1 MNPQNVYVFLFD
13 GYSDWEISYA
23 TPEILNS
30 RKYGIKTFSIDGG
43 NVISMGGLNVH
54 PDKTLSDIDKENI
67 AILILGCLMVSNI
80 PAMPGNIYR
89 QCLTFI
95 RVITCIRKNELFV
108 MIIL

>member
-54 PDKTLSDIDKENI
+54 PDKALSEIDTDNI
-67 AILILGCLMVSNI
+67 AMLIFPLLNLPERFS
-80 PAMPGNIYR
+80 
-89 QCLTFI
+89 
-95 RVITCIRKNELFV
+95 
-108 MIIL
+108 